1 MNASAVTPVCVVSQ
15 VQVCHGLPKTPGPRI
30 ANKLC
35 FKLDSAPKL
44 SRQQTAHAP
53 AVSYACGF
61 RFEAWPGCRRVECVA
76 ELADDVGRAVDG
88 SVGRLH
94 NVGWHMPCKRLR
106 RLFFVVYLT
115 LQAFCARREQ
125 DSSVRCVVKKYG
137 FKNFVVNLLIRVAR
151 ALYWKLLSTFLVGA
165 LIRVHLTPFVEI
177 KNCSFSHWLAVQFSP
192 MSFVCC
198 RCV

>member
-1 MNASAVTPVCVVSQ
+1 MFHSIVWRWEKEQWNVKKKERKKRDRLSELRRCMNASAVTPVCVVSQ

-115 LQAFCARREQ
+115 PASFLRTERAGQFC
-125 DSSVRCVVKKYG
+125 
-137 FKNFVVNLLIRVAR
+137 
-151 ALYWKLLSTFLVGA
+151 T
-165 LIRVHLTPFVEI
+165 
-177 KNCSFSHWLAVQFSP
+177 
-192 MSFVCC
+192 VCC
-198 RCV
+198 KKIRF